1 MNNKIIYWIIAAFF
15 VFVSTLVSIFIVP
28 YLDACIGS
36 YYTKVIILIFGI
48 VILITSIILYFKN
61 KKSKLPAMIL
71 FPISLTIILSSA
83 IHFLRFPYE
92 SHLFDDYIKH
102 SSDIYS
108 RLGFKLIDGK
118 SRNWVIGYDSY
129 GSKLLINRYS
139 NKLNTGDYYY
149 EDCLDS
155 DGNSKNISD
164 KKCDLYEVEYEV
176 FIFDET
182 GEYVDKLVGT
192 YNYTYNSYSD
202 YQYEYKFYGLRSDA
216 DRYSNHWGG
225 DVVNEE
231 IEDLLLDYG
240 IKLK

>member
-1 MNNKIIYWIIAAFF
+1 MNNKIIYWIVATFF

-36 YYTKVIILIFGI
+36 YYTKDIILIFGI

-92 SHLFDDYIKH
+92 LHLFDDYIKA
-102 SSDIYS
+102 SGNIYS
-108 RLGFKLIDGK
+108 KLGFKLIDGN
-118 SRNWVIGYDSY
+118 SNRWVIGYDSY
-129 GSKLLINRYS
+129 GNKLLINFNANDS
-139 NKLNTGDYYY
+139 KTGDYYY

-176 FIFDET
+176 FIYDEY
-182 GEYVDKLVGT
+182 GEYVDKLIGH
-192 YNYTYNSYSD
+192 YSYTHNSYSD
-202 YQYEYKFYGLRSDA
+202 YFYEYKFYGLRSDA
-216 DRYSNHWGG
+216 DRYNSFWR
-225 DVVNEE
+225 DVVDEE

-240 IKLK
+240 VKLR